1 MTTPL
6 PALQA
11 KDGDVLIKVRAAPGS
26 SRERVC
32 GLHGDSLKVAVSAPP
47 ERGKAN
53 QAILRVLADALGWK
67 RSLLQLESGATSR
80 DKWVRIEGVSTELV
94 RERLAALL

>member
-1 MTTPL
+1 MNEPRL
-6 PALQA
+6 ALQV

-32 GLHGDSLKVAVSAPP
+32 GLHGDSLKVAVAAPP
-47 ERGKAN
+47 EKGKAN
-53 QAILRVLADALGWK
+53 QAILRVLAAALGWK
-67 RSLLQLESGATSR
+67 PSRLRLESGETSR
-80 DKWVRIEGVSTELV
+80 DKWVRIEEATPELV